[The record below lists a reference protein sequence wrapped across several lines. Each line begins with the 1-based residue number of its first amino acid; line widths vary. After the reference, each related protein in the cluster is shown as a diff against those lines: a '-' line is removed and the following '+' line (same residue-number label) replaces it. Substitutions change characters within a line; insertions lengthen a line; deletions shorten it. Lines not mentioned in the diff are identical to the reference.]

1 MCVHVYVSIS
11 VCLDVTAYP
20 CVLKR
25 VRTLPEI
32 LPSVFVFPSSLFPF
46 VFTSLNLYAHLCMCV
61 CARTYIYMSAEV
73 CWCSFPSVFLAL
85 PLERA
90 GYWCAACPPEA
101 LHHLSRFTVCPHV
114 CHVCEPLAMSST
126 NGVIRNKY
134 SKVQQRDPATSHNPS
149 PHSVAAVPTIA
160 F

>member
-1 MCVHVYVSIS
+1 M
-11 VCLDVTAYP
+11 CLDVTAYP

-46 VFTSLNLYAHLCMCV
+46 VFTSLNLYAHLCICV
-61 CARTYIYMSAEV
+61 CACTYIYMSAEV

-101 LHHLSRFTVCPHV
+101 LHHLSRFTVR
-114 CHVCEPLAMSST
+114 HVCEPLATSST

-149 PHSVAAVPTIA
+149 PHSVASVPTIG